1 MTISTDMHQIFKLY
15 LQGLSA
21 YNIARKLGLDPPM
34 VYASLKA
41 AKKNFVEADKMIVEL
56 KKLGWP
62 DKLAETGKANRTHK
76 RRTAAQAQVTETPA
90 RSEEIAI
97 KLG

>member
-1 MTISTDMHQIFKLY
+1 
-15 LQGLSA
+15 
-21 YNIARKLGLDPPM
+21 
-34 VYASLKA
+34 
-41 AKKNFVEADKMIVEL
+41 MIIEL

-62 DKLAETGKANRTHK
+62 DKLAETKKSRRTHE
-76 RRTAAQAQVTETPA
+76 RRTAAQAQVSETPA

>member
-1 MTISTDMHQIFKLY
+1 MTISTEMHQILKLY

-21 YNIARKLGLDPPM
+21 YKIARKLNLDPPM
-34 VYASLKA
+34 VYTSLKA
-41 AKKNFVEADKMIVEL
+41 AKKNFVEADKMIIEL

-62 DKLAETGKANRTHK
+62 DKLAETKKANRTHE
-76 RRTAAQAQVTETPA
+76 RRTAAQAQVSVTPA

>member
-1 MTISTDMHQIFKLY
+1 MTISTDMHQILKLS

-21 YNIARKLGLDPPM
+21 YNIARKLELDPPM

-41 AKKNFVEADKMIVEL
+41 AKKNFVEVDKMIIEL

-62 DKLAETGKANRTHK
+62 DKLAETKKARRTHE
-76 RRTAAQAQVTETPA
+76 RRTAAQAQVSETPA

>member
-1 MTISTDMHQIFKLY
+1 MTISTEMHQILKLY

-21 YNIARKLGLDPPM
+21 YKIARKLNLDPPM

-41 AKKNFVEADKMIVEL
+41 AKKNFVEADKMIIEL

-62 DKLAETGKANRTHK
+62 DKLTEAKKANRLQQ
-76 RRTAAQAQVTETPA
+76 RRTAAQAQVSETPA

>member
-1 MTISTDMHQIFKLY
+1 
-15 LQGLSA
+15 
-21 YNIARKLGLDPPM
+21 M

-41 AKKNFVEADKMIVEL
+41 AKKNFVEVDKMIIEL

-62 DKLAETGKANRTHK
+62 DKLAEVEKANRAHE
-76 RRTAAQAQVTETPA
+76 RRTGTQAQVSETPA